1 MIVITGSSGQVGTD
15 LKSIFN
21 KKKIYHISY
30 NKKQLN
36 ISNKKSLF
44 KKLNEI
50 NNLKI
55 IINLAAYT
63 NVEFAESKK
72 FLNSRVNVYGVENI
86 CNYISKRKNILL
98 IHISTD
104 YVFDG
109 NKKGSYIETDK
120 TNPLNSYGLS
130 KLKAEKIIKKNL
142 NKFIILRS
150 SWIFSKKRSS
160 FFNLIDQSIKNK
172 KQVNLIQD
180 LHGNP
185 TSAKSLSRAIY
196 KIVCLYLTKNK
207 IKYGFYHFCNHPIT
221 NWFFFGKYYA
231 KLKKYNLNK
240 IKAINSKD
248 LNLKAERPKNSCLSS
263 KKFEK
268 EFNFKKVYWKKEV
281 KSFF

>member
-15 LKSIFN
+15 LKSILN
-21 KKKIYHISY
+21 KRKIHHICY

-44 KKLNEI
+44 KKLDGI

-72 FLNSRVNVYGVENI
+72 FLNSSVNVSGVENI
-86 CNYISKRKNILL
+86 CNYISKRKNIFL

-109 NKKGSYIETDK
+109 KKKGIYIETDK

-130 KLKAEKIIKKNL
+130 KLNAEKIIIKKL
-142 NKFIILRS
+142 NKYIILRS
-150 SWIFSKKRSS
+150 SWIFSKEKST
-160 FFNLIDQSIKNK
+160 FFNFIDQSIKNK
-172 KQVNLIQD
+172 KQVKLIKD
-180 LHGNP
+180 LNGNP
-185 TSAKSLSRAIY
+185 TSAKSLSRAII
-196 KIVCLYLTKNK
+196 KILYFYLSKNK
-207 IKYGFYHFCNHPIT
+207 IKYGVYHFCNHPNT
-221 NWFFFGKYYA
+221 NWFFLGKYYA

-248 LNLKAERPKNSCLSS
+248 LNLRAERPKNSCLSS

-268 EFNFKKVYWKKEV
+268 EFKFKKVYWKREV